1 MDPISWDGLKA
12 RDQIIKLLDINKD
25 KDYFVLGHYD
35 NRRGSYQTTDYPLY
49 LVKAGDV
56 LGTSPLYDN
65 PFDFYVDAAAPAG
78 GDGSFDRPFTTLTEL
93 NNAVLLEDP
102 TKAYVGILAPH
113 EPGYGGEVV
122 GSLNIAPNLSL
133 VGITPQNTGIG
144 CNINFVATA
153 NPNGT
158 VNQYRN
164 VAFNGVFT
172 MNLTLATFAS
182 ISFQNGAVN
191 LNRVDNNPNG
201 FVSLMGGIGASTVSG
216 TVIFYGGVMFGNISV
231 SPGSTCYVSSLL
243 NIGGQFLL
251 TGNCTL
257 KTLSMLN
264 PVNGYVNGT
273 PDFSGTPI
281 WLTDAASDA
290 TYTGTLTKTV
300 Y

>member
-12 RDQIIKLLDINKD
+12 RDQIIKLLDINRD

-35 NRRGSYQTTDYPLY
+35 NRRSSYQTTDYPLY

-56 LGTSPLYDN
+56 LGGTPLYDN
-65 PFDFYVDAAAPAG
+65 PFDFYVDAAAPIG
-78 GDGSFDRPFTTLTEL
+78 GDGSFDRPFTTITEL

-102 TKAYVGILAPH
+102 TKAYTGIFAPH

-133 VGITPQNTGIG
+133 VGITPQNTSIS
-144 CNINFVATA
+144 CNINLIATA
-153 NPNGT
+153 NPNGI

-172 MNLTLATFAS
+172 MNLALATFAS

-191 LNRVDNNPNG
+191 LNRVDNNLTA
-201 FVSLMGGIGASTVSG
+201 FVSLQGGIGASTVSG
-216 TVIFYGGVMFGNISV
+216 TVIFNGGVMFGDINV
-231 SPGSTCYVSSLL
+231 SPGSTCYVATLL
-243 NIGGQFLL
+243 NIGGRFLL

-264 PVNGYVNGT
+264 PVNGYVDGT
-273 PDFSGTPI
+273 VDGSGTPI
-281 WLTDAASDA
+281 WLTDKSSDA
-290 TYTGTLTKTV
+290 TYTGTLTKTI